1 MKSFRRHH
9 AKSVFVA
16 VLVFAFA
23 FLIPAFAQE
32 ATPPPGASISYE
44 GQKVASVEIAGRPN
58 LNLRTT
64 NALIAQPMNAPY
76 KQAQVDATVAALK
89 KSGAAEDVQVN
100 VTPEANGLRVLFVLE
115 PAYYFGVFQFSKEAS
130 RFPYTRLLQA
140 ADYPRQEPY
149 TTGRVEEAESNLL
162 DFFHQIGHFRATV
175 EPALHEDSAHGVVNV
190 EFLIKPGRRAKFGA
204 MKIEG
209 VSPAQA
215 RRLTD
220 SVRSLRARI
229 RGAYVKP
236 GKNYSKRA
244 LDNGIKY
251 MQGQMAKQHY
261 LAARIGL
268 AAVKYNPR
276 TNRAD
281 LSIYVTQGPKIQI
294 KIAGAHIW
302 GRTQKKLIPIY
313 QENTVDPDLVYEG
326 QQDLRSYFQSK
337 GFFDAQVKSQI
348 EHQGPDVTV
357 LYQINKGKRG
367 KVESVAFHGNQ
378 HFEDDD
384 LQAKIPIK
392 TARRFF
398 FWSHGTFSDQ
408 LIGKSVKA
416 LKGVYENA
424 GYSKVSVTPTVTRH
438 GGNVQVAFQIDEG
451 ARDIV
456 ELLQLQGNKSIPE
469 DQLTPAGLNLEPGK
483 PYSQQL
489 LNKDRDQIMATYL
502 SKGFLRMTFRAS
514 TEADKQNPQHIRVFY
529 NIDEGPQV
537 YTASLYPMGQQH
549 TKPEVIAR
557 TANIKV
563 GKPLS
568 ETALLQSESQLYTL
582 GDVFDWT
589 SVDTRQP
596 ITDQTHTDV
605 LVKVHEAKRNSITYG
620 LGFEAEKRGG
630 NVPGGTVAV
639 PGLPPVGL
647 PSNFKTSEQTFWGPR
662 GSIQYT
668 RRDVRGR
675 AETINIGVFAARL
688 DQRVNAGWLNPRFWN
703 SSWTSTVS
711 ASIERS
717 SENPLFTSRL
727 GRAGIQFQRYLDAKK
742 TKSVYVRYNFSRT
755 NLNNLLDPDLVLPT
769 DQNVRL
775 STITGSFI
783 RDTRDNP
790 LDAHVGIYESF
801 EVDLNPSAL
810 GSNTNFVRF
819 LGQTAYY
826 KSIFTQSVVWANSVR
841 LGVEQAFAGARI
853 PLSESFFSGGGST
866 LRGFP
871 LNGAGPQRSVPVCGN
886 PADPT
891 TCAQITV
898 PVGGPQLFIV
908 NSELRFPTSLISKLG
923 GVAFYDGGNV
933 FTSVG
938 FGDIGNYSNTIGVGL
953 RYATPVGPVRF
964 DIGRN
969 LNPVNGVSPWQ
980 YFITLGQAF

>member
-1 MKSFRRHH
+1 MNILWRHQ
-9 AKSVFVA
+9 ATSVLAA
-16 VLVFAFA
+16 VVSLVLLAT
-23 FLIPAFAQE
+23 AFAQE
-32 ATPPPGASISYE
+32 ATPPPSASISYE
-44 GQKVASVEIAGRPN
+44 GQRVASVELAGRPN
-58 LNLRTT
+58 LNLRVMD
-64 NALIAQPMNAPY
+64 ALIAQPKNAPY

-89 KSGAAEDVQVN
+89 KSGEFQDVQVT
-100 VTPEANGLRVLFVLE
+100 VTPEATGLRVLFVLQ

-140 ADYPRQEPY
+140 ADYPNQQPY

-162 DFFHQIGHFRATV
+162 DFFHQIGYFSATV
-175 EPALHEDSAHGVVNV
+175 EPALHEDPTHGVVNV
-190 EFLIKPGRRAKFGA
+190 EFLVKPGRRAKFGE
-204 MKIEG
+204 MKVDG
-209 VSPAQA
+209 VSSAQA
-215 RRLTD
+215 RRLTA
-220 SVRSLRARI
+220 SVRSWRARI

-236 GKNYSKRA
+236 GKNYSKKA
-244 LDNGIKY
+244 LENAIKY

-268 AAVKYNPR
+268 ESVKYNAQR
-276 TNRAD
+276 NRAD
-281 LSIYVTQGPKIQI
+281 LLIHVTQGPKIQI

-313 QENTVDPDLVYEG
+313 QENTADPDLVHEG

-337 GFFDAQVKSQI
+337 GYFDAKVTSQI

-357 LYQINKGKRG
+357 LYQISKGKRG
-367 KVESVAFHGNQ
+367 KVEAIEFHGNQ

-384 LQAKIPIK
+384 LQSKIPIK
-392 TARRFF
+392 TARKLF

-408 LIGKSVKA
+408 LIGKSMKA
-416 LKGVYENA
+416 VEAVYQNA
-424 GYSKVSVTPTVTRH
+424 GYSKVSVKPSVTRH
-438 GGNVQVAFQIDEG
+438 GGNVRVAFQIEEG
-451 ARDIV
+451 PRDIV
-456 ELLQLQGNKSIPE
+456 ESLQLQGNKSIAE
-469 DQLTPAGLNLEPGK
+469 DQLTPAGLNLRPGN

-514 TEADKQNPQHIRVFY
+514 TQVEKQNPQRVRVIY

-549 TKPEVIAR
+549 TKSGIIAR

-563 GKPLS
+563 GQPLS

-582 GDVFDWT
+582 GDIFDWT
-589 SVDTRQP
+589 SVDSRQP
-596 ITDQTHTDV
+596 ITDQTRAEV
-605 LVKVHEAKRNSITYG
+605 LVKVHEAKRNTITYG
-620 LGFEAEKRGG
+620 VGFEAAKRGG
-630 NVPGGTVAV
+630 SLPGGTVAV
-639 PGLPPVGL
+639 PGLPVVGV
-647 PSNFKTSEQTFWGPR
+647 SGNFTTSEQTFWGPR
-662 GSIQYT
+662 GSIEYT
-668 RRDVRGR
+668 RRNFRGR
-675 AETINIGVFAARL
+675 AETIKMGVYAARL
-688 DQRVNAGWLNPRFWN
+688 DQRANAGWVNPRFWN
-703 SSWTSTVS
+703 SSWNSTVN
-711 ASIERS
+711 ATVERS
-717 SENPLFTSRL
+717 SQNPLFTSRL
-727 GRAGIQFQRYLDAKK
+727 AQGGTQFQRYLDAKK
-742 TKSVYVRYNFSRT
+742 TKSVYIRYTFSRT
-755 NLNNLLDPDLVLPT
+755 NLTNLLIPALVLPE

-775 STITGSFI
+775 STITGSFV

-801 EVDLNPSAL
+801 QVDLNPSAL

-826 KSIFTQSVVWANSVR
+826 KSVFTQSVVWANSVR
-841 LGVEQAFAGARI
+841 LGVEEAFAGAHI

-871 LNGAGPQRSVPVCGN
+871 LEGAGPQRTVPACGN

-891 TCAQITV
+891 TCTQITV
-898 PVGGPQLFIV
+898 PVGGPQLLII

-938 FGDIGNYSNTIGVGL
+938 FGDIGSYSNTVGVGI

-969 LNPVNGVSPWQ
+969 LNPVKGLSSWQ

>member
-1 MKSFRRHH
+1 MKILRRHH
-9 AKSVFVA
+9 VKSALIVAISFVFLA
-16 VLVFAFA
+16 TA
-23 FLIPAFAQE
+23 IAQQ
-32 ATPPPGASISYE
+32 ATPPPAASISYE

-58 LNLRTT
+58 LNLRTM
-64 NALIAQPMNAPY
+64 NKLLAQPINAPY
-76 KQAQVDATVAALK
+76 KQEQVDATAAALK
-89 KSGAAEDVQVN
+89 KSADVRDVQVT
-100 VTPEANGLRVLFVLE
+100 VTPEANGLRVLFVLQ
-115 PAYYFGVFQFSKEAS
+115 PAYYFGVFTFSKEAS
-130 RFPYTRLLQA
+130 RFPYSRLLQA

-149 TTGRVEEAESNLL
+149 TAGKVEEAESNLL
-162 DFFHQIGHFRATV
+162 DFFHQIGYFTATV
-175 EPALHEDSAHGVVNV
+175 EPALHEDPAHGVVNI
-190 EFLIKPGRRAKFGA
+190 EFLVKPGRRAKFGEVS
-204 MKIEG
+204 IEG
-209 VSPAQA
+209 VSSAQA
-215 RRLTD
+215 RRLTA
-220 SVRSLRARI
+220 SVRSVRSRI
-229 RGAYVKP
+229 RGAYLKP

-244 LDNGIKY
+244 LENAIKY

-268 AAVKYNPR
+268 ASVKYNPR
-276 TNRAD
+276 SNRAD
-281 LSIYVTQGPKIQI
+281 LLIHVTQGPQIQI

-326 QQDLRSYFQSK
+326 QQDIKSYFQAK
-337 GFFDAQVKSQI
+337 GFFDAQVKSQV
-348 EHQGPDVTV
+348 EHQGPNVTV

-367 KVESVAFHGNQ
+367 KVESIAFHGNH
-378 HFEDDD
+378 HFDDND
-384 LQAKIPIK
+384 LQGKVPIK
-392 TARRFF
+392 TARKVF
-398 FWSHGTFSDQ
+398 FWSHGNFSDQ

-416 LKGVYENA
+416 LKAVYENA
-424 GYSKVSVTPTVTRH
+424 GYSQASVTPSVTRH
-438 GGNVQVAFQIDEG
+438 GGNVRVAFQIEEG
-451 ARDIV
+451 PRDIV
-456 ELLQLQGNKSIPE
+456 ESLELKGNKSIPE
-469 DQLTPAGLNLEPGK
+469 EQLTPSGLNLEPGK

-502 SKGFLRMTFRAS
+502 DKGFLRMSFRAI
-514 TEADKQNPQHIRVFY
+514 TEADKQNPQHIRVIY

-537 YTASLYPMGQQH
+537 YTASLFPMGQLH
-549 TKPEVIAR
+549 TKPEIIAR

-563 GKPLS
+563 GQPLS
-568 ETALLQSESQLYTL
+568 ETALLQSESHLYTL
-582 GDVFDWT
+582 GDIFDWT
-589 SVDTRQP
+589 SVDSRQP
-596 ITDQTHTDV
+596 ITDQSQTDV
-605 LVKVHEAKRNSITYG
+605 LVKVHEAKRNSINYG
-620 LGFEAEKRGG
+620 VGFEATKRGG

-662 GSIQYT
+662 GSIEYT
-668 RRDVRGR
+668 RRNFRGR
-675 AETINIGVFAARL
+675 AETVTVGLFAARL
-688 DQRVNAGWLNPRFWN
+688 DQRANAGWLNPRFWN
-703 SSWTSTVS
+703 STWTSTVS

-717 SENPLFTSRL
+717 SQNPLFTSRL
-727 GRAGIQFQRYLDAKK
+727 GRGGIQFQRYLDAKK
-742 TKSVYVRYNFSRT
+742 TKSVYVSYNFSRT
-755 NLNNLLDPDLVLPT
+755 NLTNLLVPGLVLPE

-775 STITGSFI
+775 STITGSFS

-819 LGQTAYY
+819 LGQAAYY

-841 LGVEQAFAGARI
+841 LGVEQAFSGAHI

-938 FGDIGNYSNTIGVGL
+938 LGDIGNYSNTVGIGL

-969 LNPVNGVSPWQ
+969 LNPVNGISPWQ

>member
-1 MKSFRRHH
+1 MNIVRRHH
-9 AKSVFVA
+9 ATSVFVTA
-16 VLVFAFA
+16 IGFI
-23 FLIPAFAQE
+23 FLATAFAQQ
-32 ATPPPGASISYE
+32 ATPPPGASMSYE
-44 GQKVASVEIAGRPN
+44 GQKVTSVELAGRPN
-58 LNLRTT
+58 LNLRTM

-89 KSGAAEDVQVN
+89 KSGGVQDVQVT
-100 VTPEANGLRVLFVLE
+100 VSPEATGLRLLFVLQ

-149 TTGRVEEAESNLL
+149 TAGRVEEAESNLL
-162 DFFHQIGHFRATV
+162 DFFHQIGYFRATV
-175 EPALHEDSAHGVVNV
+175 EPALHEDPAHGVVNV
-190 EFLIKPGRRAKFGA
+190 EFLVKPGRRAKFGELS
-204 MKIEG
+204 IEG
-209 VSPAQA
+209 VSSAQA
-215 RRLTD
+215 RRLTA
-220 SVRSLRARI
+220 SVRSVKSRI
-229 RGAYVKP
+229 RGVYLKP
-236 GKNYSKRA
+236 GKNYSKKT

-261 LAARIGL
+261 LAARIDL
-268 AAVKYNPR
+268 TAVKYNPKK
-276 TNRAD
+276 NRAD
-281 LSIYVTQGPKIQI
+281 LFIHVTQGPKIQI

-313 QENTVDPDLVYEG
+313 QENTVDPDLVHEG
-326 QQDLRSYFQSK
+326 QQDLRSYFQAK

-357 LYQINKGKRG
+357 LYQISKGKRG
-367 KVESVAFHGNQ
+367 KVEAIEFHGNQ
-378 HFEDDD
+378 HFEADD
-384 LQAKIPIK
+384 LQSKLPIK

-408 LIGKSVKA
+408 LVGKSVKA
-416 LKGVYENA
+416 LKAVYQNA
-424 GYSKVSVTPTVTRH
+424 GYRNVSVTPSVTRH
-438 GGNVQVAFQIDEG
+438 SGNVRVAFQIQEG
-451 ARDIV
+451 PRDMV
-456 ELLQLQGNKSIPE
+456 ESLQLQGNKSIPE
-469 DQLTPAGLNLEPGK
+469 DQLTPGGLNLQPEK

-514 TEADKQNPQHIRVFY
+514 TEADKRNPQRIRVIY

-549 TKPEVIAR
+549 TKTDVIAR

-563 GKPLS
+563 GEPLS

-589 SVDTRQP
+589 SVDSRQP
-596 ITDQTHTDV
+596 ITDQTQAEV
-605 LVKVHEAKRNSITYG
+605 LVKVHEAKRNSINYG
-620 LGFEAEKRGG
+620 VGFEATKRGG

-662 GSIQYT
+662 GSIEYT
-668 RRDVRGR
+668 RRNFRGR
-675 AETINIGVFAARL
+675 AETINVGVFGARL
-688 DQRVNAGWLNPRFWN
+688 DQRANAGWLNPRFWN
-703 SSWTSTVS
+703 SSWSSTVS
-711 ASIERS
+711 ASVERS

-727 GRAGIQFQRYLDAKK
+727 GRAGIQFQRYLDSKR

-755 NLNNLLDPDLVLPT
+755 NLTNLLDPNLVLPE
-769 DQNVRL
+769 DRNVRL
-775 STITGSFI
+775 STITGSFT

-810 GSNTNFVRF
+810 GSNTNFMRF

-826 KSIFTQSVVWANSVR
+826 KSVFTQSVVWANSVR
-841 LGVEQAFAGARI
+841 VGVEQAFADAHI

-886 PADPT
+886 PSDPA

-898 PVGGPQLFIV
+898 PVGGPQLFIL

-938 FGDIGNYSNTIGVGL
+938 FGDISNYSNTIGVGV